1 MTHYR
6 FLANTL
12 KADYYAYS
20 EGSFVCGAL
29 VELSMIRFLIEG
41 NGVEKVTVWFLKKE
55 LLGSISAKMT
65 TKSPQNKISPCYLE
79 IKANTNFSMGSFFKK
94 ATWIS
99 WISFSAFWEYLFYAS
114 TNPLKMAKN
123 LKMCPVS
130 QVLFRPHHHKTLL
143 WQQM

>member
-41 NGVEKVTVWFLKKE
+41 NGVEKVTV
-55 LLGSISAKMT
+55 
-65 TKSPQNKISPCYLE
+65 
-79 IKANTNFSMGSFFKK
+79 
-94 ATWIS
+94 
-99 WISFSAFWEYLFYAS
+99 
-114 TNPLKMAKN
+114 
-123 LKMCPVS
+123 
-130 QVLFRPHHHKTLL
+130 
-143 WQQM
+143 